1 MLEKLRS
8 CLRLYYQFLKFGSFT
23 FGGGW
28 SIVAQMKELY
38 VEREKSLTNEELL
51 DLTSI
56 GRSLPGTMIGNI
68 AMFYGH
74 RVAGFWGG
82 CACVFGMISVPM
94 LVLMAITTFYTA
106 FQNNLWVASAM
117 RGVRTAVVP
126 VIVSALTGMI
136 KSAFKIPPCYVVA
149 AAMFALYFFGR
160 VSCVWLVIIGAVLGL
175 VMCEYYERVK
185 NFDVAA

>member
-1 MLEKLRS
+1 MKLFM
-8 CLRLYYQFLKFGSFT
+8 QFFKFGSFT

-38 VEREKSLTNEELL
+38 VDKEKSLTSEELL

-82 CACVFGMISVPM
+82 VACVFGMIAMPM
-94 LVLMAITTFYTA
+94 LILILITGFYTA

-117 RGVRTAVVP
+117 KGVRTAVAP
-126 VIVSALTGMI
+126 IMISALMGLI
-136 KSAFKIPPCYVVA
+136 KSAFKVWPCIIVA
-149 AAMFALYFFGR
+149 IVMFILYFYFR
-160 VSCVWLVIIGAVLGL
+160 ISCVWLVIIGAILGL
-175 VMCEYYERVK
+175 LICEYYERVK
-185 NFDVAA
+185 NFDVTA

>member
-1 MLEKLRS
+1 MLTKLFI
-8 CLRLYYQFLKFGSFT
+8 QFFKFGCFT

-38 VEREKSLTNEELL
+38 VDREKTLTSEELL

-74 RVAGFWGG
+74 RIAGFWGG
-82 CACVFGMISVPM
+82 IACVVGMIAMPM
-94 LVLMAITTFYTA
+94 LILMLITGFYTA

-117 RGVRTAVVP
+117 RGVRTAVAP
-126 VIVSALTGMI
+126 VIISALMGMI
-136 KSAFKIPPCYVVA
+136 KSAFKVPPCYVA
-149 AAMFALYFFGR
+149 AIVIFILYYFLL
-160 VSCVWLVIIGAVLGL
+160 VSPVWLVIIGAFLGL
-175 VMCEYYERVK
+175 LICEFYERVK
-185 NFDVAA
+185 KIDVTV

>member
-1 MLEKLRS
+1 MLTKLFI
-8 CLRLYYQFLKFGSFT
+8 QFFKFGCFT

-38 VEREKSLTNEELL
+38 VDREKTLTSEELL

-74 RVAGFWGG
+74 RIAGFWGG
-82 CACVFGMISVPM
+82 IACVVGMIAMPM
-94 LVLMAITTFYTA
+94 LILMLITGFYTA

-117 RGVRTAVVP
+117 RGVRTAVAP
-126 VIVSALTGMI
+126 IILSALMGLI
-136 KSAFKIPPCYVVA
+136 KSAFKISPCIIVA
-149 AAMFALYFFGR
+149 GLMFVLYFYFR
-160 VSCVWLVIIGAVLGL
+160 VNCFWLVIIGAFLGL
-175 VMCEYYERVK
+175 IICEFYERVK
-185 NFDVAA
+185 KIDVTV

>member
-1 MLEKLRS
+1 MLAKLFI
-8 CLRLYYQFLKFGSFT
+8 QFMKFGCFT

-38 VEREKSLTNEELL
+38 VDNEKSLTSEELL

-74 RVAGFWGG
+74 RIAGFWGG
-82 CACVFGMISVPM
+82 VACVFGMISVPM
-94 LVLMAITTFYTA
+94 LILIIITGFYTA

-117 RGVRTAVVP
+117 RGVRTAVAP
-126 VIVSALTGMI
+126 IILSALLGII
-136 KSAFKIPPCYVVA
+136 KSAFKVPPCILVA
-149 AAMFALYFFGR
+149 VSMFALYFYLR
-160 VSCVWLVIIGAVLGL
+160 ISCVWLVVIGAFLGL
-175 VMCEYYERVK
+175 IICEYYERVK
-185 NFDVAA
+185 KIDVVA